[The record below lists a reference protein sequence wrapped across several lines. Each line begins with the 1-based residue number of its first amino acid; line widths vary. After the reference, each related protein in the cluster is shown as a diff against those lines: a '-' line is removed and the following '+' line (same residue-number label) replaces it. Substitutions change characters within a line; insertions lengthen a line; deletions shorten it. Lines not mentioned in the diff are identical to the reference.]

1 MTNELTFGL
10 LPERRVNYRSLTA
23 AFVLESVLVAVLIQL
38 GVVQPAKV
46 GIAATHMVITH
57 LTLLRASPEAA
68 ADVPIREYIP
78 TRPTKPRVPREPRLP
93 LPNSPR
99 LAEPPTIASSAA
111 LPALVK
117 PSAVPPRA
125 VQTDSFLSVSA
136 KPIIE
141 KPVDSSKVQTGGF
154 GDPNGIAA
162 KGNNSNHGMIASLG
176 GFDLPAG
183 RGRGNGRGGT
193 QGMAAVGTSSGF
205 ADVSMTAAPHQWR
218 SSTSSAPTTPIEI
231 LAKPKPDYSE
241 EGRQLRLE
249 GEVQLEVVFTATG
262 EAHAVKVIRGLGHGL
277 DEKAMRAAEQIKF
290 RPAMHQGRPV
300 DSTAVVHIIF
310 ELAS

>member
-1 MTNELTFGL
+1 MTNKLPIGL
-10 LPERRVNYRSLTA
+10 LPEHRVNYRSLTA
-23 AFVLESVLVAVLIQL
+23 AFLLESVLLAVLIKL

-46 GIAATHMVITH
+46 GVAATHMIITY
-57 LTLLRASPEAA
+57 LNPQRAIPAVA
-68 ADVPIREYIP
+68 ADVAIREH
-78 TRPTKPRVPREPRLP
+78 TLSRSDRLRVPREPRLL

-99 LAEPPTIASSAA
+99 VAEPPTIAGSAA

-125 VQTDSFLSVSA
+125 VLIDSFLPVIA
-136 KPIIE
+136 KPDSGKLI
-141 KPVDSSKVQTGGF
+141 DSSRAQNSGF

-162 KGNNSNHGMIASLG
+162 KGNHNDHRMIASLG
-176 GFDLPAG
+176 AFDLPAG
-183 RGRGNGRGGT
+183 RGRRNGRGIA
-193 QGMAAVGTSSGF
+193 QDIAAVGNSSGF
-205 ADVSMTAAPHQWR
+205 GDASTTAAPYQAR
-218 SSTSSAPTTPIEI
+218 SNISSAPTTPIEI
-231 LAKPKPDYSE
+231 IAKPKPNYSE

-249 GEVQLEVVFTATG
+249 GEVLLEVIFAATG

-277 DEKAMRAAEQIKF
+277 DEQAMRAAERIKF